1 MYRHCIASF
10 FLVLGSFS
18 PVLADDVESKNSTD
32 TGELRVKFED
42 AVRIGLQKSRTLE
55 LARMDRQMSSEKLM
69 EATSPLLPQ
78 ITSGFTY
85 TRTLQPSV
93 MFMPNFPGIES
104 PMEISS
110 DNSAKATLEVR
121 QSLFNGSAYA
131 SIRAA
136 ATAGEMS
143 DEAYRNAESAV
154 LSDISIGLLRCPY
167 FARPAEACRG
177 EHCPLG
183 GVEKGYAGYVPS
195 GGCCRY
201 RYP

>member
-1 MYRHCIASF
+1 LPSGSVHSGRTVIDEAFRPVSHHLIITCIMYRHCIASF

-121 QSLFNGSAYA
+121 QSLFQWLRLCLHSCCSYG
-131 SIRAA
+131 R
-136 ATAGEMS
+136 
-143 DEAYRNAESAV
+143 RNE
-154 LSDISIGLLRCPY
+154 
-167 FARPAEACRG
+167 
-177 EHCPLG
+177 
-183 GVEKGYAGYVPS
+183 
-195 GGCCRY
+195 
-201 RYP
+201 